1 MKSAV
6 ELAKRIQKG
15 ELTVEEV
22 VEAVYASIEEKEK
35 AYHCYISLRKKE
47 EVLQEAN
54 LLQKEILSGAYAGSP
69 IAGIPIAIKDNICT
83 KGQKTT
89 CASKMLEHFVPIYS
103 AQVVERLKKAGA
115 IIVGKTNMDE
125 FGMGSTTQSSYFGVT
140 KHPYDITRVA
150 GGSSGGSAAAVAA
163 GECILAIGSDTGG
176 SVRQPASYCGIVG
189 LKPTYGT
196 VSRYGLIAYTSSL
209 EQIGPMTATV
219 EDCAAAL
226 EVLAGAD
233 EKDMTSRRRGNYDFT
248 SALGQSIAGKRV
260 ALPKDFLV
268 KGVQEEIRQAVYLA
282 AEQFRKLGAVVEEIE
297 LGMSEYVI
305 PVYCVVT
312 AAEASS
318 NLARFDGVKYGYR
331 TKEYGTLQEMY
342 EKSRTEGFGEEV
354 QKRILFGS
362 LVLSEAYY
370 EEYYIKA
377 KKLQNLL
384 KRTYAKVFQAYD
396 VVLGPV
402 TPRTAPKISK
412 SKKDSFTSRLEDIY
426 TVPANLV
433 GIPAISV
440 PFGKDKKGLP
450 IGVQLM
456 ADHFQERLL
465 LQMAYAL
472 EQSQGKEEMCNET
485 I

>member
-6 ELAKRIQKG
+6 ELAKRIQNG
-15 ELTVEEV
+15 ELTVKEV
-22 VEAVYASIEEKEK
+22 VEAVYASIEEKEQR
-35 AYHCYISLRKKE
+35 YHCYISLREKE
-47 EVLQEAN
+47 EVLQEAEV
-54 LLQKEILSGAYAGSP
+54 LQKEILAGVYVTSP

-89 CASKMLEHFVPIYS
+89 CASKMLENFIPVYS
-103 AQVVERLKKAGA
+103 AEVVERLKQAGA
-115 IIVGKTNMDE
+115 IIIGKTNMDE

-140 KHPYDITRVA
+140 KNPYDMTRVA
-150 GGSSGGSAAAVAA
+150 GGSSGGSAAAVAI
-163 GECILAIGSDTGG
+163 GECIFAIGSDTGG

-209 EQIGPMTATV
+209 EQIGPMANTV
-219 EDCAAAL
+219 EDCAVIL

-233 EKDMTSRRRGNYDFT
+233 KKDMTSKKRENYDFT
-248 SALGQSIAGKRV
+248 SALGQSIAGKKV

-268 KGVQEEIRQAVYLA
+268 DGVQEEIKQAIYLA
-282 AEQFRKLGAVVEEIE
+282 AEQFRKCGAIVEEIE
-297 LGMSEYVI
+297 LGMSEYVV
-305 PVYCVVT
+305 PVYCVIT

-331 TKEYGTLQEMY
+331 TKEYDTLQEMY
-342 EKSRTEGFGEEV
+342 VKSRTEGFGEEV

-362 LVLSEAYY
+362 FVLSESCY
-370 EEYYIKA
+370 EDYYIKA

-384 KRTYAKVFQAYD
+384 KGTYAKVFQKYD
-396 VVLGPV
+396 IILGPV
-402 TPRTAPKISK
+402 APRTAPRLSE
-412 SKKDSFTSRLEDIY
+412 SQKDSLTSRLEDIY
-426 TVPANLV
+426 TVSANLV

-440 PFGKDKKGLP
+440 PFGKDKQGLP

-472 EQSQGKEEMCNET
+472 EQM
-485 I
+485 